1 MQILT
6 AVLFF
11 AALCI
16 LMSNLGLIGI
26 VSQDSATREKEIA
39 VRKVLGAET
48 RGIMIS
54 LNLNLLKMFLP
65 GMFLG
70 GFLAW
75 YIMRRWLAYYA
86 YRTGMDGWV
95 FIIGPA
101 IILAVALLTAGFQTW
116 KASRRSPA
124 QTLKYQ

>member
-1 MQILT
+1 MRTDYTGYNFQESIL
-6 AVLFF
+6 AHELLYRVF
-11 AALCI
+11 
-16 LMSNLGLIGI
+16 
-26 VSQDSATREKEIA
+26 RIA
-39 VRKVLGAET
+39 
-48 RGIMIS
+48 
-54 LNLNLLKMFLP
+54 MFLP

-101 IILAVALLTAGFQTW
+101 IILAVALLTAGFRTW